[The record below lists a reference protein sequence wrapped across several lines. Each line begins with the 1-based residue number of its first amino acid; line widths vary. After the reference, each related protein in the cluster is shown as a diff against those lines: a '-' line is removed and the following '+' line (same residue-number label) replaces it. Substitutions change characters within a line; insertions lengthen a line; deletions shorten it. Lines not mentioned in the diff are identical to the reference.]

1 MDANFWLERWQNNQI
16 GFDQPEVNPFLIEH
30 FNKLGLVQ
38 GQRVFVPLCGK
49 TIDIQWL
56 LQQGYQVVGVELS
69 EQAIQ
74 QLFQLLGLTPQVSA
88 VGTFKLYQAA
98 HIDIYVGDFFQL
110 DNVLLGHVDAIYDRA
125 AFIALPE
132 SMRLDYSRHLTT
144 ISHTAPQ
151 LLVSIEYDQNIVAG
165 PPFSI
170 EEEEISQHYAAL
182 YSISLLERAEIADG
196 LKGKYLATDVA
207 WLLTQK

>member
-1 MDANFWLERWQNNQI
+1 MDTNFWLARWQNNQI
-16 GFDQPEVNPFLIEH
+16 GFDQSEVNPLLIEH
-30 FNKLGLVQ
+30 FSKLDPAKGR
-38 GQRVFVPLCGK
+38 RVFVPLCGK

-74 QLFQLLGLTPQVSA
+74 QLFQLLGLTPQVST

-132 SMRLDYSRHLTT
+132 GMRQDYSKHLMA
-144 ISHTAPQ
+144 ISHVAPQ
-151 LLVSIEYDQNIVAG
+151 LLISIQYDQTIVAG

-170 EEEEISQHYAAL
+170 EEQEIHLHYAAC
-182 YSISLLERAEIADG
+182 YMVSLLERAEIADG
-196 LKGKYLATDVA
+196 LKGKYPASDVA